1 MNKHAYL
8 LYLDLA
14 TKLLN
19 YTELQRGQIFEIV
32 DIHLLQD
39 DDENILLL
47 DYLEAVSMASDFLDI
62 AENIKIKLCNK
73 LKFLLENYT
82 CDEKYNLLQPNKT
95 CVISNPLN
103 QKT

>member
-14 TKLLN
+14 TKLLS
-19 YTELQRGQIFEIV
+19 YTELQRNQMFEIV

-62 AENIKIKLCNK
+62 SENIKIKLCNK

-82 CDEKYNLLQPNKT
+82 CDEEHNLQLNNS
-95 CVISNPLN
+95 CVISNPLS